1 MDAEGKQLMF
11 TVKTDSDSS
20 VFWKG
25 TIRIICVKIDPSTDE
40 VETYRVLNLNQFL
53 KVSFIHGHGHTEVK
67 FGGGIYPH
75 IWSTVGDNIVFMY
88 ILVIPCTLVFYI
100 HLLAVP
106 PSFNQELK
114 LKKSLPVV

>member
-53 KVSFIHGHGHTEVK
+53 KVSFIV
-67 FGGGIYPH
+67 
-75 IWSTVGDNIVFMY
+75 
-88 ILVIPCTLVFYI
+88 TLYFV
-100 HLLAVP
+100 
-106 PSFNQELK
+106 
-114 LKKSLPVV
+114 